1 MARSQPIAV
10 PGAERGS
17 ELEPF
22 SAPPLR
28 AAGCQAFDEI
38 DFSGSRIA
46 FLATK
51 KRQTFPAREYLC
63 DFSSACGV
71 AVRGAGPVVHDL
83 RLDGAVL
90 RLRFA
95 GPALV
100 PFVLPPLAHLRSDA
114 AGEQPVLTV
123 DFWDAASTGV
133 YPPPYPLGG
142 EDVPG
147 RGAVRAYDN
156 AGVRAVF
163 HSGVDP
169 RDGHFT
175 SITVYD
181 EEVSTARYF
190 VLGPDHIQEPDRAA
204 PLRAVLHWVF
214 NRPDR
219 LLVHAGAVGING
231 RAVLLTGPG
240 GSGKS
245 TSAVAAFLSG
255 YDYLG
260 DDYVLVDLK
269 GPQPVVHSLYA
280 TAKLGPHALT
290 LLPGLSGTLGYAPRI
305 GDQKRIIDVSQL
317 RPGGLGTSARIEGI
331 VVTVP
336 SVDGRTVLRRA
347 SAGAVLRALAPST
360 IFQAPEHDGAL
371 LGALAQLARRV
382 PAYVLELGG
391 RPDVVGSALSGSIGE
406 VGTPTS
412 GDTCVGAAHD

>member
-63 DFSSACGV
+63 DFSSACEV

-181 EEVSTARYF
+181 EEVPPLDISCS
-190 VLGPDHIQEPDRAA
+190 A
-204 PLRAVLHWVF
+204 P
-214 NRPDR
+214 
-219 LLVHAGAVGING
+219 I
-231 RAVLLTGPG
+231 
-240 GSGKS
+240 
-245 TSAVAAFLSG
+245 TS
-255 YDYLG
+255 
-260 DDYVLVDLK
+260 K
-269 GPQPVVHSLYA
+269 NP
-280 TAKLGPHALT
+280 T
-290 LLPGLSGTLGYAPRI
+290 APR
-305 GDQKRIIDVSQL
+305 RC
-317 RPGGLGTSARIEGI
+317 ARC
-331 VVTVP
+331 
-336 SVDGRTVLRRA
+336 
-347 SAGAVLRALAPST
+347 
-360 IFQAPEHDGAL
+360 
-371 LGALAQLARRV
+371 
-382 PAYVLELGG
+382 
-391 RPDVVGSALSGSIGE
+391 SIGCSTGQIVYSYMPARSE
-406 VGTPTS
+406 LTDAQCSSPALEDRESRPAPWRLSSPAMTTS
-412 GDTCVGAAHD
+412 VTTTCSSI